1 MDKKYNLRALN
12 VLVVDDNDNMCS
24 IIKSVLIA
32 LGVEHYNIKVCHDA
46 VEALRELR
54 IFAADIAICDWKMEP
69 LDGIDFT
76 RMIRT
81 GNDSPNIYLP
91 IIMLTGFTEMSRVT
105 EARDAGVNEFMAKPI
120 SAKGLYLRICSIVEH
135 PREYIRTKGRHSYFG
150 PDRRRK
156 KRDTSYSGQERRA
169 AA

>member
-1 MDKKYNLRALN
+1 MSKSYNLRALSI
-12 VLVVDDNDNMCS
+12 LIIDDNDNMCS
-24 IIKSVLIA
+24 IIKTVLIA
-32 LGVEHYNIKVCHDA
+32 LGIEHFNIKVCRDA

-54 IFAADIAICDWKMEP
+54 MFPADIAICDWKMEP
-69 LDGIDFT
+69 LDGLDFA

-81 GNDSPNIYLP
+81 GKDSPNTYLP
-91 IIMLTGFTEMSRVT
+91 IIMLTGFTEMSRVM

-120 SAKGLYLRICSIVEH
+120 SAKGLYLRICSIVDH

-156 KRDTSYSGQERRA
+156 KNDPSYNGVEQRKA
-169 AA
+169 D

>member
-1 MDKKYNLRALN
+1 MNKNYDLRNLN
-12 VLVVDDNDNMCS
+12 VLIVDDNENMCS

-32 LGVEHYNIKVCHDA
+32 LGIEHFNIKVTYDG
-46 VEALRELR
+46 VDALRELR
-54 IFAADIAICDWKMEP
+54 IFPADLVICDWKMEP
-69 LDGIDFT
+69 LDGLDFT

-91 IIMLTGFTEMSRVT
+91 IIMLTGFTEMSRVM

-120 SAKGLYLRICSIVEH
+120 SAKSLYLRICSIVER
-135 PREYIRTKGRHSYFG
+135 PREFVRVTGMNAYFG

-156 KRDTSYSGQERRA
+156 NNRDLVENERRKA
-169 AA
+169 A